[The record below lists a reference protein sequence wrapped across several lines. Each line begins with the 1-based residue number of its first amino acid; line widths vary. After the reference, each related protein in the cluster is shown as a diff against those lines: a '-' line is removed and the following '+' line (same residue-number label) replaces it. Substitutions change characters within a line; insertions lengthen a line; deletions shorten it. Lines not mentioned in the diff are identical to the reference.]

1 MGVSS
6 LDLRAVCDTIVAL
19 ARRSVEQRRELE
31 AHAERIAMLESA
43 IVESGEEPDPPPLE
57 IRPSEPTTAEELTRS
72 FENRLAARP
81 EDDD

>member
-31 AHAERIAMLESA
+31 AHAERIAILESA
-43 IVESGEEPDPPPLE
+43 VVESGDEADPAPLE
-57 IRPSEPTTAEELTRS
+57 VRPSEPTTAEELTRS